1 MNARTATT
9 ATTFLVAAA
18 LPLGSAAT
26 AAPVILNEYNAVGPE
41 KFLDTDDFAG
51 STKTDTRLGRVQ
63 GNGLNWFELAVV
75 GDGTNGST
83 VDMRGWQLR
92 WAETKN
98 DTGAADGANGT
109 DIWFGDGSIE
119 QGILTLTNDT
129 FWSSVRAGTLITF
142 GEQQTL
148 TSEAGAT
155 VVDGSDTGINF
166 SVGDNWAH
174 VHSFDPTL
182 VTTTTNVTGDSA
194 GNFSVGNDDWQL
206 TILDA
211 AAAAV
216 VFGPTGEGIP
226 SGTGISSNEV
236 FKLEAQATTSILP
249 NSSGEGTGFT
259 TAPAAASAP
268 RTPGPAAIF
277 RRTSPPSA
285 SCPSPAPP
293 RSPSPASASS
303 APAAAAAERP
313 RVAARRDVQLPA
325 PRSAGSG

>member
-1 MNARTATT
+1 MNIPACPTA
-9 ATTFLVAAA
+9 LLLAAV

-26 AAPVILNEYNAVGPE
+26 AAPVILNEYNGVGPE

-155 VVDGSDTGINF
+155 VVDGSNVSTNF
-166 SVGDNWAH
+166 GSGDNWAH
-174 VHSFDPTL
+174 VYSFDTTL
-182 VTTTTNVTGDSA
+182 VTTTTNVMGDGA

-216 VFGPTGEGIP
+216 FGPTGEGFP
-226 SGTGISSNEV
+226 SSTGINSNEV

-249 NSSGEGTGFT
+249 NSSGEGTGFNDGT
-259 TAPAAASAP
+259 SSSFGAANTWSGGDFSQDFTAFGVVPEPGTAALALA
-268 RTPGPAAIF
+268 GLGLLG
-277 RRTSPPSA
+277 
-285 SCPSPAPP
+285 
-293 RSPSPASASS
+293 
-303 APAAAAAERP
+303 
-313 RVAARRDVQLPA
+313 ARR
-325 PRSAGSG
+325 RRG